1 MNTWLTL
8 KAQEEEEEGDEK
20 RENRKSD
27 VYHCSDDA
35 EWWGMDQGSSREPH
49 TDTNTSLHTLAL
61 TENCS
66 LSQCTISLL
75 LWESQ
80 KERSKMFRLS

>member
-20 RENRKSD
+20 REKRKSD

-35 EWWGMDQGSSREPH
+35 EWWGMDGGLR
-49 TDTNTSLHTLAL
+49 
-61 TENCS
+61 
-66 LSQCTISLL
+66 
-75 LWESQ
+75 
-80 KERSKMFRLS
+80 